1 MEASRIGRGKAGKEV
16 DWRERKAV
24 SDYQQKIAE
33 SFSER
38 KRLNQLRKR
47 KENLRFW
54 NELRIIPR
62 WLFVMVAVLYVLALV
77 IALTVNM
84 AQRNNPNG
92 NDMFPPELRDNPA
105 LAQLALSGM
114 VTLMS
119 LFFASFIFMITY
131 VNRDASRRGMNS
143 ALWTIL
149 VIVFM
154 PTWGL
159 IGLVIYLL
167 MREPLPYPCP
177 ECATTVNARF
187 NFCPNCKCNL
197 HPSCPQCKR
206 EVGELDKFCP
216 HCGNDLKVAAST
228 EAAVQSSS

>member
-1 MEASRIGRGKAGKEV
+1 M
-16 DWRERKAV
+16 
-24 SDYQQKIAE
+24 SDYQQKISE
-33 SFSER
+33 SFNER
-38 KRLNQLRKR
+38 KRLNQLRRR
-47 KENLRFW
+47 KEKLQFW
-54 NELRIIPR
+54 NEFRIIPR
-62 WLFVMVAVLYVLALV
+62 WVIGMVVVLYV
-77 IALTVNM
+77 IALGVAITVNM
-84 AQRNNPNG
+84 AQQNNPNG
-92 NDMFPPELRDNPA
+92 NEMFPPELRDNPA
-105 LAQLALSGM
+105 LAQVALVGL
-114 VTLMS
+114 VTLVS
-119 LFFASFIFMITY
+119 LFFASFIFMLAY

-149 VIVFM
+149 VLIFM

-216 HCGNDLKVAAST
+216 HCGNDLKASSDT
-228 EAAVQSSS
+228 LLPAQGSV

>member
-1 MEASRIGRGKAGKEV
+1 
-16 DWRERKAV
+16 V

-62 WLFVMVAVLYVLALV
+62 WLFVLAAMLYVLALV

-84 AQRNNPNG
+84 AESHNPNG

-105 LAQLALSGM
+105 LAQLALSGLI
-114 VTLMS
+114 TLVA
-119 LFFASFIFMITY
+119 LCFAFFIFMIAY

-143 ALWTIL
+143 ALWTL
-149 VIVFM
+149 MVIIFL

-159 IGLVIYLL
+159 IGLIIYLL

-216 HCGNDLKVAAST
+216 HCGNDLKVAAQA
-228 EAAVQSSS
+228 EPAA

>member
-1 MEASRIGRGKAGKEV
+1 
-16 DWRERKAV
+16 V

-33 SFSER
+33 SFNER

-54 NELRIIPR
+54 SELRIIPR
-62 WLFVMVAVLYVLALV
+62 WLFVLAAMLYVLALV
-77 IALTVNM
+77 IALIVNM
-84 AQRNNPNG
+84 AQSHNPNG

-105 LAQLALSGM
+105 LAQLALSGLI
-114 VTLMS
+114 TLVA
-119 LFFASFIFMITY
+119 LCFAFFIFMIAY

-143 ALWTIL
+143 ALWTL
-149 VIVFM
+149 MVIIFL

-159 IGLVIYLL
+159 IGLIVYLL

-216 HCGNDLKVAAST
+216 HCGNDLKKLAD
-228 EAAVQSSS
+228 AVEISPQDSV

>member
-1 MEASRIGRGKAGKEV
+1 MSE
-16 DWRERKAV
+16 
-24 SDYQQKIAE
+24 YQQKISE
-33 SFSER
+33 SFNER
-38 KRLNQLRKR
+38 KRLNQLRRR
-47 KENLRFW
+47 KEKLQFW
-54 NELRIIPR
+54 NEFRIIPR
-62 WLFVMVAVLYVLALV
+62 WVIGLVVVLYV
-77 IALTVNM
+77 IALGIAITVNM
-84 AQRNNPNG
+84 AQQNNPNG

-105 LAQLALSGM
+105 LAQVALVGL
-114 VTLMS
+114 VTLVS
-119 LFFASFIFMITY
+119 LFFASFIFMLVY

-149 VIVFM
+149 VLIFM

-216 HCGNDLKVAAST
+216 HCGNDLKASSD
-228 EAAVQSSS
+228 ALLPAQGSV

>member
-1 MEASRIGRGKAGKEV
+1 M
-16 DWRERKAV
+16 

-33 SFSER
+33 SFNER

-62 WLFVMVAVLYVLALV
+62 WLFVLVTMLYALALV

-84 AQRNNPNG
+84 AQRSNPNG
-92 NDMFPPELRDNPA
+92 NDMFPPELRDTPA
-105 LAQLALSGM
+105 LAQLALSGI
-114 VTLMS
+114 VTAMS
-119 LFFASFIFMITY
+119 LFFASFIFMIAY

-149 VIVFM
+149 VIIFI

-216 HCGNDLKVAAST
+216 HCGNDLKVAMSAT
-228 EAAVQSSS
+228 ELSAQTPA

>member
-1 MEASRIGRGKAGKEV
+1 VA
-16 DWRERKAV
+16 
-24 SDYQQKIAE
+24 DYQQKLAE
-33 SFSER
+33 TFNER

-62 WLFVMVAVLYVLALV
+62 WLFVLVAVLYVLALV

-84 AQRNNPNG
+84 AQSHNPNG

-105 LAQLALSGM
+105 LAQLALSGLITL
-114 VTLMS
+114 VTLCFA
-119 LFFASFIFMITY
+119 FFILMIAY

-149 VIVFM
+149 VIVFL

-197 HPSCPQCKR
+197 HPACPQCKR

-216 HCGNDLKVAAST
+216 HCGNDLKAAARI
-228 EAAVQSSS
+228 EPAVQGSL

>member
-1 MEASRIGRGKAGKEV
+1 M
-16 DWRERKAV
+16 
-24 SDYQQKIAE
+24 SDYQQRIAG
-33 SFSER
+33 SFQER

-54 NELRIIPR
+54 SELRIIPR
-62 WLFVMVAVLYVLALV
+62 WLIALVAVLYVMALV
-77 IALTVNM
+77 IATSVNL
-84 AQRNNPNG
+84 AQRHNPDG
-92 NDMFPPELRDNPA
+92 NYMFPPELRGNPA
-105 LAQLALSGM
+105 LASLALAGL
-114 VTLMS
+114 VTLTA
-119 LFFASFIFMITY
+119 LFLASFIFMLAY

-149 VIVFM
+149 VLIFL

-159 IGLVIYLL
+159 IGLVVYLL

-177 ECATTVNARF
+177 ECGTTVNARF

-197 HPSCPQCKR
+197 HPFCPQCKH

-216 HCGNDLKVAAST
+216 HCGNDLKA
-228 EAAVQSSS
+228 AAVPAVLTSS

>member
-1 MEASRIGRGKAGKEV
+1 
-16 DWRERKAV
+16 V
-24 SDYQQKIAE
+24 SDYQQKITE
-33 SFSER
+33 TFNER

-54 NELRIIPR
+54 NEFRIIPR
-62 WLFVMVAVLYVLALV
+62 WLFVLVAMLYVLALV

-84 AQRNNPNG
+84 AQSHNPNG
-92 NDMFPPELRDNPA
+92 NDMFPPDLRDVPA
-105 LAQLALSGM
+105 LAQLALAGM
-114 VTLMS
+114 VTAVS
-119 LFFASFIFMITY
+119 LFFAGFIFMIAY

-143 ALWTIL
+143 ALWTL
-149 VIVFM
+149 MVIIFI

-159 IGLVIYLL
+159 IGLIIYLL

-216 HCGNDLKVAAST
+216 HCGNDLKAAT
-228 EAAVQSSS
+228 QAEPAA

>member
-1 MEASRIGRGKAGKEV
+1 M
-16 DWRERKAV
+16 
-24 SDYQQKIAE
+24 SDYQQKISE
-33 SFSER
+33 SFNER
-38 KRLNQLRKR
+38 KRLNQLRRR
-47 KENLRFW
+47 KEKLQFW
-54 NELRIIPR
+54 NEFRIIPR
-62 WLFVMVAVLYVLALV
+62 WVIGLVVVLYV
-77 IALTVNM
+77 IAVGIAITVNM
-84 AQRNNPNG
+84 AQQNNPNG

-105 LAQLALSGM
+105 LAQVALVGL
-114 VTLMS
+114 VTLVS
-119 LFFASFIFMITY
+119 LFFASFIFMLAY

-149 VIVFM
+149 VLIFM

-216 HCGNDLKVAAST
+216 HCGNDLKASSD
-228 EAAVQSSS
+228 ALLPAQGSV

>member
-1 MEASRIGRGKAGKEV
+1 
-16 DWRERKAV
+16 V

-33 SFSER
+33 SFNER

-62 WLFVMVAVLYVLALV
+62 WLFVLAAMLYVLALV

-84 AQRNNPNG
+84 AQSHNPNG
-92 NDMFPPELRDNPA
+92 NEMFPPELRDNPA
-105 LAQLALSGM
+105 LAQLALSGL
-114 VTLMS
+114 VTLAA
-119 LFFASFIFMITY
+119 LCFAFFIFMIAY

-143 ALWTIL
+143 ALWTL
-149 VIVFM
+149 MVIIFL

-159 IGLVIYLL
+159 IGLVVYLL

-197 HPSCPQCKR
+197 HPACPQCKR

-216 HCGNDLKVAAST
+216 HCGNDLKAVTQAEPAA
-228 EAAVQSSS
+228 

>member
-1 MEASRIGRGKAGKEV
+1 
-16 DWRERKAV
+16 V

-62 WLFVMVAVLYVLALV
+62 WLFVLLAMLYVLALV

-84 AQRNNPNG
+84 AQSRNPNG

-105 LAQLALSGM
+105 LAQLALSGLI
-114 VTLMS
+114 TLVA
-119 LFFASFIFMITY
+119 LCFAFFIFMIAY

-143 ALWTIL
+143 ALWTL
-149 VIVFM
+149 MVIIFL

-159 IGLVIYLL
+159 IGLIIYLL

-216 HCGNDLKVAAST
+216 HCGNDLKAAT
-228 EAAVQSSS
+228 QAETAA

>member
-1 MEASRIGRGKAGKEV
+1 
-16 DWRERKAV
+16 V

-62 WLFVMVAVLYVLALV
+62 WLFVLVAALYVLALV

-84 AQRNNPNG
+84 AQSRNPNG

-105 LAQLALSGM
+105 LAQLALSGLI
-114 VTLMS
+114 TLVARC
-119 LFFASFIFMITY
+119 LAFFVFMIAY

-149 VIVFM
+149 VIVFL

-197 HPSCPQCKR
+197 HPACPQCKR

-216 HCGNDLKVAAST
+216 HCGNDLKAAT
-228 EAAVQSSS
+228 QAEPAA

>member
-1 MEASRIGRGKAGKEV
+1 
-16 DWRERKAV
+16 V

-33 SFSER
+33 TFNER
-38 KRLNQLRKR
+38 KRLNQLRRR

-62 WLFVMVAVLYVLALV
+62 WLFVLMTVLYVLALV

-84 AQRNNPNG
+84 AQSRNPNG

-105 LAQLALSGM
+105 LAQLALSGL
-114 VTLMS
+114 VTLVT
-119 LFFASFIFMITY
+119 LCFAFFIFMIAY
-131 VNRDASRRGMNS
+131 VNRDASRRGMNA

-149 VIVFM
+149 VIIFL

-216 HCGNDLKVAAST
+216 HCGNDLT
-228 EAAVQSSS
+228 RQSSIAEPTTSSQGAT

>member
-1 MEASRIGRGKAGKEV
+1 M
-16 DWRERKAV
+16 

-33 SFSER
+33 SLNER

-62 WLFVMVAVLYVLALV
+62 WLFVLLALLYVLALV
-77 IALTVNM
+77 IAMTVNM
-84 AQRNNPNG
+84 SFRSNPNG
-92 NDMFPPELRDNPA
+92 NDMFPPELRDVPA
-105 LAQLALSGM
+105 LAQLALCGI
-114 VTLMS
+114 VTAVS
-119 LFFASFIFMITY
+119 LFLAGFILMIAY

-143 ALWTIL
+143 ALWTL
-149 VIVFM
+149 MVIIFI

-159 IGLVIYLL
+159 IGLIIYLL

-197 HPSCPQCKR
+197 HPACPQCKR

-216 HCGNDLKVAAST
+216 HCGSDLKVETQAVPAA
-228 EAAVQSSS
+228 